1 MKNKLIPII
10 LVLLAGGGYW
20 YYQQKNQSVE
30 QPGITHSNGRLELSR
45 MDVASLYPGR
55 VEQVVIEEG
64 QYVTPGEVLAILSSE
79 TTQAKHHAA
88 LAQQNASRAKQ
99 RQAEKAVK
107 HIAAQ
112 LIAQQQQIKVTQLD
126 VDNALALHKNK
137 LISQS
142 ELDKRIAA
150 RDAATASLTALQFA
164 QKEAEAAVQ
173 QATAGVQQAEAQ
185 VEQIDSMLGDL
196 RIKAPKA
203 GRVQYKLVEMGSV
216 VGPGSKIVS
225 LLDLGDVSMNL
236 FLPGPVV
243 NTVAL
248 NSEARIVL
256 DGQDYVFPA
265 KVTFIASDA
274 QFTPK
279 HVETKSE
286 RAKLM
291 FKVKL
296 KIPVAIARRYQN
308 YLRGGMAGDGY
319 VLTEPKAVWTDDL
332 AVRLPKIEE

>member
-1 MKNKLIPII
+1 MKNKLVLII
-10 LVLLAGGGYW
+10 LAILVGGGYW
-20 YYQQKNQSVE
+20 YYQKNNQSDAH
-30 QPGITHSNGRLELSR
+30 PGITHSNGRLELTR

-55 VEQVVIEEG
+55 VEQVIVEEG
-64 QYVTPGEVLAILSSE
+64 QYVTPGEVLATLSSE

-99 RQAEKAVK
+99 QQAEKAVK

-112 LIAQQQQIKVTQLD
+112 LLAQQQQIKVAQLD
-126 VDNALALHKNK
+126 VDNALTLRKDE

-150 RDAATASLTALQFA
+150 RDAAAARLTALEFA
-164 QKEAEAAVQ
+164 QKEAEATVQ
-173 QATAGVQQAEAQ
+173 QATAGIEQAEAQ
-185 VEQIDSMLGDL
+185 VEQISSMLGDL
-196 RIKAPKA
+196 QIKAPKA

-216 VGPGSKIVS
+216 VGAGSKIVS
-225 LLDLGDVSMNL
+225 LLDLDDINMNL

-243 NTVAL
+243 NKVAL
-248 NSEARIVL
+248 NSEARIIL

-265 KVTFIASDA
+265 KVIFIASDA

-279 HVETKSE
+279 HVETESE

-296 KIPVAIARRYQN
+296 KIPVDVARKYQN

-319 VLTEPKAVWTDDL
+319 VLTEPKVVWTDDL
-332 AVRLPKIEE
+332 AVRLPEAKE

>member
-1 MKNKLIPII
+1 MKNKFVLIVLAA
-10 LVLLAGGGYW
+10 LVGGGYW
-20 YYQQKNQSVE
+20 YYQKAGQSAE

-55 VEQVVIEEG
+55 VEQVVVEEG

-79 TTQAKHHAA
+79 TTRAKHHAA

-99 RQAEKAVK
+99 QQAEKAVK
-107 HIAAQ
+107 HVAAQ

-126 VDNALALHKNK
+126 VDNAQALRKNQ
-137 LISQS
+137 LISKS

-150 RDAATASLTALQFA
+150 RDAAAASLTALQFA

-185 VEQIDSMLGDL
+185 VEQVSSMLGDL
-196 RIKAPKA
+196 QIKAPKA
-203 GRVQYKLVEMGSV
+203 GRVQYKLVEVGSV
-216 VGPGSKIVS
+216 VGAGSKIVS
-225 LLDLGDVSMNL
+225 LLDLGDISMNL

-243 NTVAL
+243 NQLAL

-296 KIPVAIARRYQN
+296 KIPAAIARKYQN

-319 VLTEPKAVWTDDL
+319 MLTEPEAVWSDNL
-332 AVRLPKIEE
+332 AVKLPKIAK

>member
-1 MKNKLIPII
+1 MKNKLILII

-20 YYQQKNQSVE
+20 YYQQNNQSVE
-30 QPGITHSNGRLELSR
+30 QPGITHSNGRLELTR

-55 VEQVVIEEG
+55 VEQVVVEEG
-64 QYVTPGEVLAILSSE
+64 QYVTQGEVLAILSSE

-99 RQAEKAVK
+99 QQAEKAVK
-107 HIAAQ
+107 HVAAQ

-137 LISQS
+137 LISKS

-150 RDAATASLTALQFA
+150 RDAAAASLTALQFA

-216 VGPGSKIVS
+216 VGPGSKVVS
-225 LLDLGDVSMNL
+225 LLDLGDISMNL

-243 NTVAL
+243 NKVVL

-265 KVTFIASDA
+265 KVAFIASDA

-296 KIPVAIARRYQN
+296 KIPVDIAYKYQN

-319 VLTEPKAVWTDDL
+319 VLTEPKAVWSNDL
-332 AVRLPKIEE
+332 AVKLPNIEE